1 MNTYQFGE
9 VSITWLDG
17 MRSYHDG
24 GVLFGPVPKAVWNKK
39 FPVNNKNQIPQVMD
53 PILLQYQG
61 ENILIDTGIGTS
73 KMTNKQR
80 RNAGVTRDTTVEESL
95 QALGL
100 TAADID
106 TIIQTHMH
114 NDHAGGLTKLVNETL
129 KPVFSNATIYM
140 NEIEWD
146 EVRNPNERTTG
157 TYLKDNWQPVLDQV
171 VTFSD
176 KLELN
181 DAITLHHTGG
191 HSRGHSIVVI
201 AQNDETMIHM
211 GDLLMTTAHL
221 NPLWV
226 PAVDDYPMTSIEQ
239 KKKWLEYGFS
249 HQSQFIFYHDPYY
262 ALVQWDKSGEKI
274 VKSIPRDKEP
284 LIPYSEDYMI

>member
-1 MNTYQFGE
+1 MNTYQFGK

-24 GVLFGPVPKAVWNKK
+24 GVLFGPVTKAVWNKK

-129 KPVFSNATIYM
+129 EPVFPNATIYM

-146 EVRNPNERTTG
+146 EVRNPNERTAG
-157 TYLKDNWQPVLDQV
+157 TYLKDNW
-171 VTFSD
+171 
-176 KLELN
+176 
-181 DAITLHHTGG
+181 
-191 HSRGHSIVVI
+191 
-201 AQNDETMIHM
+201 
-211 GDLLMTTAHL
+211 
-221 NPLWV
+221 
-226 PAVDDYPMTSIEQ
+226 
-239 KKKWLEYGFS
+239 
-249 HQSQFIFYHDPYY
+249 
-262 ALVQWDKSGEKI
+262 
-274 VKSIPRDKEP
+274 
-284 LIPYSEDYMI
+284 